1 MTPSSHYGVVKC
13 ELLLFGHVGGSC
25 ETDTKLQYIYTC
37 SLKLNVAFCEVVW
50 VPVILTGH
58 PKSTLVRLK
67 VLSLYQKVSVSLQYL
82 HYISWFWIINLVLQ
96 PHIQLWPDLAPNSQ
110 NVKAIMN
117 QGTIM
122 AASVFCN
129 YVIFWLWV
137 PKHSHKTNIML

>member
-1 MTPSSHYGVVKC
+1 MWAATFWACGW
-13 ELLLFGHVGGSC
+13 
-25 ETDTKLQYIYTC
+25 KLCDWYEAAIYIYTC
-37 SLKLNVAFCEVVW
+37 SLKLNVAFSEVVW

-67 VLSLYQKVSVSLQYL
+67 VLSMYQKVSVSLQYL

-117 QGTIM
+117 RGTIM
-122 AASVFCN
+122 AESVFCN
-129 YVIFWLWV
+129 YVIFWV
-137 PKHSHKTNIML
+137 PKHSHKTSIML

>member
-1 MTPSSHYGVVKC
+1 MVLWNV
-13 ELLLFGHVGGSC
+13 SC
-25 ETDTKLQYIYTC
+25 YFLGMWVEAVRLIRSCNIYTHAV
-37 SLKLNVAFCEVVW
+37 SNWMWL
-50 VPVILTGH
+50 
-58 PKSTLVRLK
+58 SVRLHEYQSYSQAIQK
-67 VLSLYQKVSVSLQYL
+67 VLWSGRKYLYQKVSVSLQYL
-82 HYISWFWIINLVLQ
+82 HCISWFWIINLVLQ

-137 PKHSHKTNIML
+137 PKHSHKTSIML

>member
-1 MTPSSHYGVVKC
+1 MTPTSHYGVVKC

-25 ETDTKLQYIYTC
+25 ETDTKLQYIYTHAV
-37 SLKLNVAFCEVVW
+37 SNWMWL
-50 VPVILTGH
+50 
-58 PKSTLVRLK
+58 SVRLHEYQSYSQAIQK
-67 VLSLYQKVSVSLQYL
+67 VLWSGRKYLYQKVSVSLQYL
-82 HYISWFWIINLVLQ
+82 HCISWFWIINLVLQ

-137 PKHSHKTNIML
+137 PKHSHKTSIML

>member
-1 MTPSSHYGVVKC
+1 MTPTSHYGVVKC

-25 ETDTKLQYIYTC
+25 ETDTKLQYIYTHAV
-37 SLKLNVAFCEVVW
+37 SNWMWL
-50 VPVILTGH
+50 
-58 PKSTLVRLK
+58 SVRLHEYQSYLQAIQK
-67 VLSLYQKVSVSLQYL
+67 VLWSGRKYLYQKVSVSLQYL
-82 HYISWFWIINLVLQ
+82 HCISWFWIINLVLQ

-137 PKHSHKTNIML
+137 PKHSHKTSIML